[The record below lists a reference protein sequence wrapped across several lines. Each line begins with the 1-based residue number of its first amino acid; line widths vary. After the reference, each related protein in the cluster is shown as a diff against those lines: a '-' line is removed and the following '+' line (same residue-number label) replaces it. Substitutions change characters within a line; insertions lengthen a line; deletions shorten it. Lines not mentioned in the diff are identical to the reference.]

1 MPFDYNY
8 FLILVMPKG
17 TNGFGGFRVGIEGV
31 NTQSSPPTSLG
42 DADGEQKS
50 VIAKQRG
57 LTDLGASEWV

>member
-1 MPFDYNY
+1 MPFGNNY

-31 NTQSSPPTSLG
+31 SAQSLSCPASLG

-50 VIAKQRG
+50 VIA
-57 LTDLGASEWV
+57 